1 MKQPAALNVT
11 KHMLIGVMEIVAYVM
26 DNVF

>member
-1 MKQPAALNVT
+1 MKQPAVLNVT
-11 KHMLIGVMEIVAYVM
+11 KHMQIGVMEIVAYVT

>member
-1 MKQPAALNVT
+1 MKQPAVMNVT
-11 KHMLIGVMEIVAYVM
+11 KPLLIGVMEIVAYVT

>member
-1 MKQPAALNVT
+1 MKQAAVLNVT
-11 KHMLIGVMEIVAYVM
+11 KPMLIGVMEIVAYVT